1 MPWDNSANA
10 LFPEAS
16 KTNDIEYGKN
26 RALLAW
32 YYVDGLFNRK
42 NSSQAPTHIRNDKE
56 QLSNHYVRA
65 IYVDELFPDR
75 DQGYNET
82 STIQALNLAY
92 YPNERGPYNLDADFV
107 NPDGTLQKPEN
118 RWGGIMRKIDQSDF
132 ETANIEYIEFWMLDP
147 YLYEE
152 QEGITAKGGDL
163 YFNLGEIS
171 EDVLKDGKKFYENG
185 LPIDGDRS
193 RVDSTVWGL
202 VPKQQSTVYAFDNTS
217 GARARQDVGLNGLS
231 AEEERDYPAYK
242 EFIEKLMTKLSPE
255 LIDAM
260 LQDEYSP
267 LRNPGTDKY
276 RYFRGTELDRDTVS
290 ILNRYKRYNGT
301 EGNSAES
308 GTSGER
314 YDTSASKNP
323 DVEDLN
329 QDNTMNKNEKYF
341 EYKVSIRPEDLKVGK
356 NFIVDMKTTY
366 PKLPNG
372 DNENN
377 NRNNPA
383 KWYLFKIPVKQYN
396 RTVGAISDFKSIRFM
411 RMYMTVSYTHLTLPT
426 ILRV

>member
-1 MPWDNSANA
+1 M
-10 LFPEAS
+10 
-16 KTNDIEYGKN
+16 
-26 RALLAW
+26 
-32 YYVDGLFNRK
+32 DGLFNRK

-92 YPNERGPYNLDADFV
+92 YPNERAFWYNLDADFV
-107 NPDGTLQKPEN
+107 NPDGTLQKPEKSL
-118 RWGGIMRKIDQSDF
+118 GGIMRKIDQSDF

-217 GARARQDVGLNGLS
+217 GARKDRTSDSTVCRQRKNGIIRHTS
-231 AEEERDYPAYK
+231 
-242 EFIEKLMTKLSPE
+242 EFIENLL
-255 LIDAM
+255 
-260 LQDEYSP
+260 
-267 LRNPGTDKY
+267 
-276 RYFRGTELDRDTVS
+276 
-290 ILNRYKRYNGT
+290 
-301 EGNSAES
+301 
-308 GTSGER
+308 
-314 YDTSASKNP
+314 
-323 DVEDLN
+323 
-329 QDNTMNKNEKYF
+329 
-341 EYKVSIRPEDLKVGK
+341 
-356 NFIVDMKTTY
+356 
-366 PKLPNG
+366 
-372 DNENN
+372 
-377 NRNNPA
+377 
-383 KWYLFKIPVKQYN
+383 
-396 RTVGAISDFKSIRFM
+396 
-411 RMYMTVSYTHLTLPT
+411 
-426 ILRV
+426 